1 MTLRADTLANDSILC
16 CIVAINDIIFDNVV
30 ANAKRSKV
38 DVNEMKRDHFTT
50 LLLKKTP
57 VPTLLLQ
64 YRNLTEKKTTMGDT
78 DCTSLY
84 MLVFILTKEM

>member
-1 MTLRADTLANDSILC
+1 MTVYYAVVT
-16 CIVAINDIIFDNVV
+16 INDIIFDNVV

-50 LLLKKTP
+50 LLLKKKP

-64 YRNLTEKKTTMGDT
+64 YRNITEKKTTMGDT
-78 DCTSLY
+78 DCTSLC
-84 MLVFILTKEM
+84 LLAFILTEEM